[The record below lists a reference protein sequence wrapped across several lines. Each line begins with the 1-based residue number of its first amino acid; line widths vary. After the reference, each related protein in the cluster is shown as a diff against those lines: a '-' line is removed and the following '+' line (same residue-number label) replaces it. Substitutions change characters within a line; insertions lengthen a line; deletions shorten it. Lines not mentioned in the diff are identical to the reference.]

1 MIITTN
7 AGHTPTSP
15 GAGALL
21 NEVACNRPLRDQVND
36 ELRRRGHE
44 VYDCTAPDDMGYPDE
59 LDRQVC
65 IANESGATL
74 AVSMHLNAGGGT
86 GPEVLYWDGDDHGR
100 ALAAKISANL
110 ARALGLPDRGAKAPD
125 DDLAFLRDTG
135 MTALIVEACFVD
147 SPEDKEAWDRTS
159 WADIAAAI
167 ADGIEGKDWAKPA
180 APAPSPEP
188 TPEPAPE
195 PEHGCNETT
204 HVVKPGD
211 TIIIGK

>member
-21 NEVACNRPLRDQVND
+21 NEVACNRPLRDHVND

-44 VYDCTAPDDMGYPDE
+44 VYDCTAPDWMAYPDE
-59 LDRQVC
+59 LNQQVC
-65 IANESGATL
+65 IANEGDATL

-86 GPEVLYWDGDDHGR
+86 GPEVLYWDGDDQGR

-110 ARALGLPDRGAKAPD
+110 ARALGLPDRGAKARGNE
-125 DDLAFLRDTG
+125 LAFLRETG

-147 SPEDKEAWDRTS
+147 RHEDKVAWDSTS
-159 WADIAAAI
+159 WVDIATSI
-167 ADGIEGKDWAKPA
+167 VD
-180 APAPSPEP
+180 
-188 TPEPAPE
+188 
-195 PEHGCNETT
+195 
-204 HVVKPGD
+204 
-211 TIIIGK
+211 